1 MANSPN
7 VSAEGVMRVTVSSNG
22 TKLPET
28 VGLVSVSVSRAANAI
43 PFARLVVAD
52 GDMAEQ
58 QFPVGDGEL
67 FKPGSAISIKAGY
80 QDNESTIFEGIV
92 VRQGLKITGQNYSR
106 LVIECRDKACAMTV
120 GRKNANYV
128 DQKDSDILSTLFSDA
143 GLATDIGATAL
154 QHKELVQYYCTD
166 WDFAIARAEANGMLV
181 VVTDGKAVVK
191 VPDTSAAAA
200 LSVTYG
206 VDLIEFD
213 ADIDARSQLASAQG
227 FAWDP
232 KTQATI
238 QGTAASPP
246 SLNEQ
251 GDLKGSDLAKVLGVE
266 TYRLQTPAPLEA
278 ASLKTWADAQQLK
291 AGLGR
296 VRGRMKFQGS
306 ALAQVGGL
314 IDLAGVGTRFSGP
327 VFVTAVDHELAEGN
341 WFTQVEFGMAPGWF
355 TQRADVQGPSA
366 AGLLPGVEG
375 LQIGVVMKL
384 DADPEGEQ
392 RVQVSVPVMQAETDG
407 VWARLAQLHAS
418 DGFGT
423 FFVPEIGDEVLLGYL
438 NNDPSYPVILGSVYS
453 SKRKPPYELA
463 AQNNIKAVVTRCK
476 SKIEFNEEDKIITV
490 LTPAGNTIVLSD
502 KDKSILMK
510 DQNGNKV
517 ELNPSGITLDSPKN
531 IQVTAKGTI
540 TLDAVGAVTI
550 TSKSDVKSS
559 GLNVDCVAQV
569 GFSAKGAATAELSA
583 SGQTTVKGALVMIN

>member
-1 MANSPN
+1 MAPSPN
-7 VSAEGVMRVTVSSNG
+7 VSAEGVMRITVSSNG

-28 VGLVSVSVSRAANAI
+28 VGLVSVTVSRAANAI

-52 GDMAEQ
+52 GDMAAQ
-58 QFPVGDGEL
+58 LFPVGDGEL
-67 FKPGSAISIKAGY
+67 FKPGSAITIKAGY
-80 QDNESTIFEGIV
+80 QDEESTIFEGIV
-92 VRQGLKITGQNYSR
+92 VRQGLKITGQNFSR
-106 LVIECRDKACAMTV
+106 LVIECRDKAAVMTV

-191 VPDTSAAAA
+191 VPDMSAASA

-206 VDLIEFD
+206 IDLIEFD

-238 QGTAASPP
+238 QGTAATPP
-246 SLNEQ
+246 SLNKQ

-266 TYRLQTPAPLEA
+266 TYRLQTPAPLES

-291 AGLGR
+291 AGLAR

-314 IDLAGVGTRFSGP
+314 IDLAGVGTRFSGS
-327 VFVTAVDHELAEGN
+327 VFVTAVDHELTDGN
-341 WFTQVEFGMAPGWF
+341 WWTQVEFGMSPMWF

-453 SKRKPPYELA
+453 SKRKPPYELT

-510 DQNGNKV
+510 DQNNNKV
-517 ELNPSGITLDSPKN
+517 ELNPSGITLDSPKD
-531 IQVTAKGTI
+531 ILVTAKGTI
-540 TLDAVGAVTI
+540 TLDAVGAVTV
-550 TSKSDVKSS
+550 TSKSNVKTS

-583 SGQTTVKGALVMIN
+583 TGQTTVKGALVMIN